1 MRPID
6 FTGAAPPQQFC
17 IVLPR
22 RWSASLHWCHCTKA
36 VMAILCSSLCSHII
50 RESQCDLQAYITS
63 QMSQH
68 AHQEDSM
75 IEGKE
80 HGIWCQKE
88 QVQFLYPL
96 LPYLSL

>member
-1 MRPID
+1 
-6 FTGAAPPQQFC
+6 
-17 IVLPR
+17 
-22 RWSASLHWCHCTKA
+22 
-36 VMAILCSSLCSHII
+36 
-50 RESQCDLQAYITS
+50 
-63 QMSQH
+63 MSQH

-96 LPYLSL
+96 LPYLSLWQIGVRVQSTEESYYKNEAR